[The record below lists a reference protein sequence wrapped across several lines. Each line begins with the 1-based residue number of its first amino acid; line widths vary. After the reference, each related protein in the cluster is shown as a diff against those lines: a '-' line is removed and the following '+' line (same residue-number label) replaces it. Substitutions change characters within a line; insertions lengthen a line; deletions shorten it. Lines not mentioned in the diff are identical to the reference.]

1 MKRILLIL
9 SLTTIVTLRLR
20 ADVDP
25 NFYIYLCFGQSNME
39 GHAEPE
45 EVDMNV
51 DPRFQ
56 MLASGDFT
64 SPIRNKGEWYTATPP
79 IVRQETGLGVT
90 DYFGRTMVAA
100 LPSEIKV
107 GVVNVAFN
115 SIAID
120 GYIPNQ
126 TDEYFNYMSDS
137 EKSILAYYGNK
148 PYQRLV
154 DMGKKAQEV
163 GIIKGILLQQ
173 GESDMGHE
181 GWLNKVKS
189 IYESLL
195 KDLDLKADEVPLFA
209 GEVVPAES
217 HGTYA
222 VFNNVINVLPEVIAT
237 AHVIPAKGCDAQDG
251 NTYFTASSC
260 RTMGRRYACEA
271 LRALGKE
278 PVIDPE
284 YAIQNDQRNI
294 YALTSLDEVDDIQ
307 IRVGRSKVL
316 SLWGTFA
323 DGHRE
328 DLSHDAKFFSND
340 FTMVGDTLTADAEK
354 SGTVAAIY
362 TDFLGNRHTR
372 IFNVTAKDMGPNHYL
387 VVNNGEASK
396 DFWTKQCNTTLIQ
409 PMKAGK
415 TYTIRAHIKSENA
428 DGTMWVI
435 LANNGQIQYP
445 DPVVPTSL
453 LQEFEWNVTAFF
465 DIEDIQFEFGGI
477 SGKVIFDDVSCVE
490 KGTDDE
496 MVANGDFESN
506 DLSQWTVVEGEQ
518 TFAIEEEVSD
528 VVTGFDPNFYIYLC
542 FGQSNMEG
550 AATAE
555 ERDLH
560 VDPRF
565 QMMAA
570 RWFDKPR
577 RTMGEWYTATPP
589 LARPN
594 GCLGVADYFGRTMVA
609 ALPDHIKIGVVNV
622 AIGGISIEGFM
633 TDKVEEYLD
642 DTAGFVKEAAAAYD
656 NNPYQRLVDMG
667 RKAQQYGVIKGIL
680 LHQGESNNG
689 DGKWPRKVKQ
699 VYESLL
705 KDLHLSADTVPL
717 FAGEVVD
724 TEFGSPIALNN
735 EVINKLPEE
744 VPTAHIIP
752 SNGCAPQNDKL
763 HFTANSYRIMGKR
776 YAYEVLRTMGRD
788 IVVDP
793 SYNLPDNLRGLY
805 TLNSLNEAEKLQLR
819 VGLSKQLA
827 LWGTFADGHQ
837 EDLSNESV
845 FSSNDF
851 NLDGRIITADSGKEG
866 TVTATYTDFFG
877 QEHTMNFTIEALD
890 LGPNRHLAVENGEAG
905 ENLWERQCNTIPVHP
920 LTTGKTYTLK
930 ATIKADN
937 CNGII
942 WPILSKPKSEGPN
955 DIQYLDYFVPTPLF
969 REYSWEFKAEYDLE
983 ILQFE
988 FGRIGGKVC
997 FDDVSLKEI
1006 GTDEELIVN
1015 GDFEKDDLSKWV
1027 VVEGVQTMTIEDENG
1042 TTAIQDQKVAPMS
1055 NDVTYDLSGRRVKNP
1070 SKGVYIRNNK
1080 LFIIK

>member
-1 MKRILLIL
+1 MKRLLFLI
-9 SLTTIVTLRLR
+9 SIVAIYSHPLR
-20 ADVDP
+20 AEVDP

-39 GHAEPE
+39 GYAIPE
-45 EVDMNV
+45 DVDMDV

-56 MLASGDFT
+56 MLAARDFDKPKRT
-64 SPIRNKGEWYTATPP
+64 LGEWYTATPP
-79 IVRQETGLGVT
+79 IVRPETGLGVT
-90 DYFGRTMVAA
+90 DFFGRTMVAA
-100 LPSEIKV
+100 LPAEARV
-107 GVVNVAFN
+107 GVINVSVS

-120 GYIPNQ
+120 GYMPNQ
-126 TDEYFNYMSDS
+126 TADYFDYMTEGQKIIMS
-137 EKSILAYYGNK
+137 YYGNR

-163 GIIKGILLQQ
+163 GVIKGILLQQ
-173 GESDMGHE
+173 GETDMGSSNWPE
-181 GWLNKVKS
+181 KVKV
-189 IYESLL
+189 IYDSLL
-195 KDLDLKADEVPLFA
+195 KDLNLKAEDVPLFA
-209 GEVVPAES
+209 GELVTAEYL
-217 HGTYA
+217 GTYA
-222 VFNNVINVLPEVIAT
+222 AFNNVINILPEVIPT
-237 AHVIPAKGCDAQDG
+237 AHVIPAKGCPTQEEHVHFTTDG
-251 NTYFTASSC
+251 Y
-260 RTMGRRYACEA
+260 RTMGKRFAYAA
-271 LRALGKE
+271 LHELGKA
-278 PVIDPE
+278 PVADPE
-284 YAIQNDQRNI
+284 YNFSDGLKKI
-294 YALTSLDEVDDIQ
+294 YELKRLDDIEDLEL
-307 IRVGRSKVL
+307 RVGRSKIL

-328 DLSHDAKFFSND
+328 ELSNDAKFLSND
-340 FTMVGDTLTADAEK
+340 FKIVGDTLTAEAVKEGLVK
-354 SGTVAAIY
+354 VVY
-362 TDFLGNRHTR
+362 TDFLGNEHKSS
-372 IFNVTAKDMGPNHYL
+372 FYVKAKDLGPNHIL
-387 VVNNGEASK
+387 AVENGKPSK
-396 DFWTKQCNTTLIQ
+396 DFWTKQCNTTLDF
-409 PMKAGK
+409 PMKPGK
-415 TYTIRAHIKSENA
+415 SYTIKAHIKSDDAN
-428 DGTMWVI
+428 GVMWLI
-435 LANNGQIQYP
+435 LTKGSQVQYQEP
-445 DPVVPTSL
+445 IVPTPL
-453 LQEFEWNVTAFF
+453 LQEFEWNVTAQF
-465 DIEDIQFEFGGI
+465 DINKIQFEFGAL
-477 SGKVIFDDVSCVE
+477 SGNVYFDDVSCNENATGKEMVINGGFE
-490 KGTDDE
+490 TDD
-496 MVANGDFESN
+496 
-506 DLSQWTVVEGEQ
+506 LSHWEVVKGEQ
-518 TFAIEEEVSD
+518 TFAIIEDKTNEL
-528 VVTGFDPNFYIYLC
+528 TGFDPNFYIYLC

-550 AATAE
+550 AAAAE
-555 ERDLH
+555 EVDKY

-565 QMMAA
+565 QLLAA
-570 RWFDKPR
+570 RRFEIPR
-577 RTMGEWYTATPP
+577 RTIGKWYTATTPIVK
-589 LARPN
+589 PN

-609 ALPDHIKIGVVNV
+609 ALPDYIKIGVVDV

-633 TDKVEEYLD
+633 PDEVEEYLAG
-642 DTAGFVKEAAAAYD
+642 TAGFIRESAAYYD

-680 LHQGESNNG
+680 MHQGESNNG
-689 DGKWPRKVKQ
+689 EADWPKKVKK
-699 VYESLL
+699 VYELLL

-717 FAGEVVD
+717 FAGEVVG
-724 TEFGSPIALNN
+724 TEFGSPVALNN
-735 EVINKLPEE
+735 AVINKLPEE

-752 SNGCAPQNDKL
+752 SNGCEPQDDKM

-819 VGLSKQLA
+819 VGLSKQLT

-905 ENLWERQCNTIPVHP
+905 EKLWERQCNTILVHP

-997 FDDVSLKEI
+997 FDDVSLKET

-1042 TTAIQDQKVAPMS
+1042 TTAIQDQKVAPIR
-1055 NDVTYDLSGRRVKNP
+1055 NDVTYNLSGRRVENP

>member
-154 DMGKKAQEV
+154 DMGKKAQEMGV
-163 GIIKGILLQQ
+163 IKGILLQQ

-222 VFNNVINVLPEVIAT
+222 VFNNVIDVLPEVIAT
-237 AHVIPAKGCDAQDG
+237 AHVIPAKGCAAQDG

-278 PVIDPE
+278 PVIDPK

-428 DGTMWVI
+428 DGTMWLI

-496 MVANGDFESN
+496 MVANGSFEGD

-633 TDKVEEYLD
+633 TDEVEEYLD

-680 LHQGESNNG
+680 MHQGESNNG
-689 DGKWPRKVKQ
+689 EADWPKKVKK
-699 VYESLL
+699 VYELLL

-717 FAGEVVD
+717 FAGEVVG
-724 TEFGSPIALNN
+724 TEFGSPVALNN

-819 VGLSKQLA
+819 VGLSKQLT

-905 ENLWERQCNTIPVHP
+905 ENLWERQCNTILVHP

-969 REYSWEFKAEYDLE
+969 QEYSWEFKAEYDLE

-988 FGRIGGKVC
+988 FGRISGKVC
-997 FDDVSLKEI
+997 FDDVSLKET

-1042 TTAIQDQKVAPMS
+1042 TTAIQDQKVVTVS
-1055 NDVTYDLSGRRVKNP
+1055 NEVNYDLSGRRVENP

>member
-154 DMGKKAQEV
+154 DMGKKAQEMGV
-163 GIIKGILLQQ
+163 IKGILLQQ

-195 KDLDLKADEVPLFA
+195 KDLNLKADEVPLFA

-278 PVIDPE
+278 PVIDPK

-428 DGTMWVI
+428 DGTMWLI

-496 MVANGDFESN
+496 MVANGSFESD

-550 AATAE
+550 AAAAE
-555 ERDLH
+555 EVDKY

-565 QMMAA
+565 QLLAA
-570 RWFDKPR
+570 RRFEIPR
-577 RTMGEWYTATPP
+577 RTIGKWYTATTPIVK
-589 LARPN
+589 PN

-609 ALPDHIKIGVVNV
+609 ALPDYIKIGVVDV

-633 TDKVEEYLD
+633 PDEVEEYLAG
-642 DTAGFVKEAAAAYD
+642 TAGFIRESAAYYD

-680 LHQGESNNG
+680 MHQGESNNG
-689 DGKWPRKVKQ
+689 EADWPKKVKK
-699 VYESLL
+699 VYELLL

-717 FAGEVVD
+717 FAGEVVG
-724 TEFGSPIALNN
+724 TEFGSPVALNN

-819 VGLSKQLA
+819 VGLSKQLT

-905 ENLWERQCNTIPVHP
+905 ENLWERQCNTILVHP

-988 FGRIGGKVC
+988 FGRISGKVC
-997 FDDVSLKEI
+997 FDDVSLKET

-1042 TTAIQDQKVAPMS
+1042 TTAIQDQKVVTVS